1 VDFSDV
7 DKLAEYRQ
15 QARAWVERHV
25 DPDWAEQQRVS
36 GSYHTPELHALLAGQ
51 GWLGAG
57 WPAEYGGTDNDP
69 DLAAALFE
77 EIDAAGLHMD
87 GWITTTM
94 ICRTILHTGTEEQKR
109 TIVGGALAGEVIIV
123 LGYTE
128 PDSGSDVAAAKTKAE
143 RDGDEWLING
153 QKMFTSTAH
162 MASHVFMLTRSN
174 TEVAKHKGLTTFLVP
189 LDGPGVEIRAIHTLG
204 GQRTNATFY
213 SDVREKHVAVKGL
226 GVGDMLEFQW
236 HWHTTKPLAPG
247 QFWFAYNFSHDGIIL
262 QEQLQIGI
270 PRNRPVKWKSSS
282 LKPVLTEDSA
292 GRFFT
297 WTSSH
302 LEAKSTEEEKQDQEQ
317 TQYQAARGKLPAPEI
332 QLSSFQSWE
341 EVGGWYTSLQ
351 RERVKPTAEIRTKA
365 AELTKGSADDAARR
379 SSTAR
384 RLRTRRARLPPRDD
398 RSRSRCP
405 RGHR

>member
-15 QARAWVERHV
+15 QAREWVQTHV
-25 DPDWAEQQRVS
+25 DPDWAEQQRTS

-128 PDSGSDVAAAKTKAE
+128 PDSGSDVAAAKTRAE
-143 RDGDEWLING
+143 RDGDEWVING

-213 SDVREKHVAVKGL
+213 GDVRVPDSARIGPVDGGWGVMHVALVFERSGGSGRRSGPTLAERVAQWARQARREDGTRVYDDATVKERLARIAIEAEVSRLL
-226 GVGDMLEFQW
+226 GMRTAWVAASGALPGTEGSAAQLFSSESAQRQHWDLLDILGAEAVLRREAGDAPLSAAVDEAFRRGVVG
-236 HWHTTKPLAPG
+236 TIYG
-247 QFWFAYNFSHDGIIL
+247 G
-262 QEQLQIGI
+262 
-270 PRNRPVKWKSSS
+270 
-282 LKPVLTEDSA
+282 
-292 GRFFT
+292 
-297 WTSSH
+297 
-302 LEAKSTEEEKQDQEQ
+302 STEIM
-317 TQYQAARGKLPAPEI
+317 REI
-332 QLSSFQSWE
+332 
-341 EVGGWYTSLQ
+341 VA
-351 RERVKPTAEIRTKA
+351 ERVLGLPRV
-365 AELTKGSADDAARR
+365 R
-379 SSTAR
+379 SK
-384 RLRTRRARLPPRDD
+384 
-398 RSRSRCP
+398 
-405 RGHR
+405 

>member
-15 QARAWVERHV
+15 QAREWVDRHV
-25 DPDWAEQQRVS
+25 APDWAEQQRTS

-57 WPAEYGGTDNDP
+57 WPAEYGGTANDP

-128 PDSGSDVAAAKTKAE
+128 PDSGSDVAAAKTRAE
-143 RDGDEWLING
+143 RDGEEWVING

-213 SDVREKHVAVKGL
+213 SDVRVPDSARIGPVDGGWGVMHVALVFERSGGSGRRSGPTLAERVAQWARQARRDDGTRVYDDATVKERLARIAIEAEVSRLL
-226 GVGDMLEFQW
+226 GMRTAWVAASGALPGTEGSAAKLFSSESAQRQHWDLLDILGAEAVLRREAGDAPLGAAVDEAFRRGVVG
-236 HWHTTKPLAPG
+236 TIYG
-247 QFWFAYNFSHDGIIL
+247 G
-262 QEQLQIGI
+262 
-270 PRNRPVKWKSSS
+270 
-282 LKPVLTEDSA
+282 
-292 GRFFT
+292 
-297 WTSSH
+297 
-302 LEAKSTEEEKQDQEQ
+302 STEIM
-317 TQYQAARGKLPAPEI
+317 REI
-332 QLSSFQSWE
+332 
-341 EVGGWYTSLQ
+341 VA
-351 RERVKPTAEIRTKA
+351 ERVLGLPRV
-365 AELTKGSADDAARR
+365 R
-379 SSTAR
+379 SK
-384 RLRTRRARLPPRDD
+384 
-398 RSRSRCP
+398 
-405 RGHR
+405 

>member
-1 VDFSDV
+1 MDFSDV

-15 QARAWVERHV
+15 QAREWVDRHV
-25 DPDWAEQQRVS
+25 APDWAEQQRTS

-57 WPAEYGGTDNDP
+57 WPAEYGGTANDP

-128 PDSGSDVAAAKTKAE
+128 PDSGSDVAAAKTRAE
-143 RDGDEWLING
+143 RDGDEWVING

-213 SDVREKHVAVKGL
+213 SDVRVPDSARIGPDDGGWGVMHVALVFERSGGSGRRSGPTLAERVAQWARQARRDDGTRVYDDATVKERLARIAIEAEVSRLL
-226 GVGDMLEFQW
+226 GMRTAWVAASGALPGTEGSAAKLFSSESAQRQHWDLLDILGAEAVLRREAGDAPLGAAVDEAFRRGVVG
-236 HWHTTKPLAPG
+236 TIYG
-247 QFWFAYNFSHDGIIL
+247 G
-262 QEQLQIGI
+262 
-270 PRNRPVKWKSSS
+270 
-282 LKPVLTEDSA
+282 
-292 GRFFT
+292 
-297 WTSSH
+297 
-302 LEAKSTEEEKQDQEQ
+302 STEIM
-317 TQYQAARGKLPAPEI
+317 REI
-332 QLSSFQSWE
+332 
-341 EVGGWYTSLQ
+341 VA
-351 RERVKPTAEIRTKA
+351 ERVLGLPRV
-365 AELTKGSADDAARR
+365 R
-379 SSTAR
+379 SK
-384 RLRTRRARLPPRDD
+384 
-398 RSRSRCP
+398 
-405 RGHR
+405 

>member
-15 QARAWVERHV
+15 QAREWVQTHV
-25 DPDWAEQQRVS
+25 DPDWAEQQRTS

-128 PDSGSDVAAAKTKAE
+128 PDSGSDVAAAKTRAE
-143 RDGDEWLING
+143 RDGDEWVING

-174 TEVAKHKGLTTFLVP
+174 TKVAKHKGLTTFLVP

-213 SDVREKHVAVKGL
+213 GDVRVPDSARIGPVDGGWGVMHVALVFERSGGSGRRSGPTLAERVAQWARQARREDGTRVYDDATVKERLARIAIEAEVSRLL
-226 GVGDMLEFQW
+226 GMRTAWVAASGALPGTEGSAAKLFSSESAQRQHWDLLDILGAEAVLRREAGDAPLSAAVDEAFRRGVVG
-236 HWHTTKPLAPG
+236 TIYG
-247 QFWFAYNFSHDGIIL
+247 G
-262 QEQLQIGI
+262 
-270 PRNRPVKWKSSS
+270 
-282 LKPVLTEDSA
+282 
-292 GRFFT
+292 
-297 WTSSH
+297 
-302 LEAKSTEEEKQDQEQ
+302 STEIM
-317 TQYQAARGKLPAPEI
+317 REI
-332 QLSSFQSWE
+332 
-341 EVGGWYTSLQ
+341 VA
-351 RERVKPTAEIRTKA
+351 ERVLGLPRV
-365 AELTKGSADDAARR
+365 R
-379 SSTAR
+379 SK
-384 RLRTRRARLPPRDD
+384 
-398 RSRSRCP
+398 
-405 RGHR
+405 

>member
-1 VDFSDV
+1 MDFSDV

-15 QARAWVERHV
+15 QAREWVERHV

-36 GSYHTPELHALLAGQ
+36 GSYHTPELHALLAEQ

-77 EIDAAGLHMD
+77 EIDAAGLHLD
-87 GWITTTM
+87 GWITTVM

-109 TIVGGALAGEVIIV
+109 AIVGGALAGEVLIV

-128 PDSGSDVAAAKTKAE
+128 PDSGSDVAAARTKAE
-143 RDGDEWLING
+143 RDGEEWLVNG

-213 SDVREKHVAVKGL
+213 SDVRVPDSARIGPVDGGWGVMHVALVFERSGGSGRRSGPTLAERVARWARQAQRDDGTRVYDDATVKERLARIAIEAEVSRLLGMRTAWVAASGGL
-226 GVGDMLEFQW
+226 PGTEGSAAKLFSSESAQRQHWDLLDILGAEAVLRREAGDAPLSAAVDEAFRRGVVG
-236 HWHTTKPLAPG
+236 TIYG
-247 QFWFAYNFSHDGIIL
+247 G
-262 QEQLQIGI
+262 
-270 PRNRPVKWKSSS
+270 
-282 LKPVLTEDSA
+282 
-292 GRFFT
+292 
-297 WTSSH
+297 
-302 LEAKSTEEEKQDQEQ
+302 STEIM
-317 TQYQAARGKLPAPEI
+317 REI
-332 QLSSFQSWE
+332 
-341 EVGGWYTSLQ
+341 VA
-351 RERVKPTAEIRTKA
+351 ERVLGLPRV
-365 AELTKGSADDAARR
+365 
-379 SSTAR
+379 
-384 RLRTRRARLPPRDD
+384 RAR
-398 RSRSRCP
+398 S
-405 RGHR
+405 

>member
-15 QARAWVERHV
+15 QAREWVERHV
-25 DPDWAEQQRVS
+25 DPHWAEQQRVS
-36 GSYHTPELHALLAGQ
+36 GSYHAPELHAFLAEQ

-109 TIVGGALAGEVIIV
+109 AIVGGALAGEVIIV

-143 RDGDEWLING
+143 RGGEEWLING

-174 TEVAKHKGLTTFLVP
+174 TEVPKHKGLTTFLVP
-189 LDGPGVEIRAIHTLG
+189 LDGSGVEIRAIHTLG

-213 SDVREKHVAVKGL
+213 SDVRVPDSARIGPVDGGWGVMHVALVFERSG
-226 GVGDMLEFQW
+226 GSGRRSGP
-236 HWHTTKPLAPG
+236 TLA
-247 QFWFAYNFSHDGIIL
+247 
-262 QEQLQIGI
+262 
-270 PRNRPVKWKSSS
+270 
-282 LKPVLTEDSA
+282 
-292 GRFFT
+292 
-297 WTSSH
+297 
-302 LEAKSTEEEKQDQEQ
+302 
-317 TQYQAARGKLPAPEI
+317 
-332 QLSSFQSWE
+332 
-341 EVGGWYTSLQ
+341 
-351 RERVKPTAEIRTKA
+351 ERV
-365 AELTKGSADDAARR
+365 ADWAR
-379 SSTAR
+379 
-384 RLRTRRARLPPRDD
+384 RTRRDDGTRVYDDATVKERLARIAIEAEVSRLLGMRTAWVAASGGLPGTEGSAAKLFSSESAQRQHWDLLDILGAEAVLRREAGDAPLGAAVDEAFRRGVVGTIYGGSTEIMREIVAERVLGLPRVRA
-398 RSRSRCP
+398 RS
-405 RGHR
+405 